1 MDEGGGSM
9 HKEITR
15 IIDTDVLSVGGSGA
29 GVMAAIFAAREG
41 VGVTLVSKGKI
52 GFSGNAIMA
61 GGGCGI
67 DGESGKE
74 ILGIETADPS
84 FTRDKLFDCLV
95 KESFYLAEQ
104 NLVDQYVNDAPL
116 ALKDYL
122 NWGAK
127 AGCKFVPIQPCGW
140 QASGLHFTRPLIQ
153 GLKETP
159 EVAVLE
165 DTIITDV
172 LYKDNTITGAIGFH
186 VYSGDLIQVNA
197 KVVVLGTGGYQP
209 LTLKNTVS
217 DMTGDGQAMA
227 YRAGAVL
234 SDMEFMLAF
243 PTALVPEDM
252 TGSIYPYIFRRIPH
266 RLADKN
272 GNEIVI
278 SDTAKRL
285 STESKLNKIVNC
297 FYMGHAVAQGRGG
310 PHGGAFWDYSQA
322 TQDEKRLG
330 FDRFY
335 KRFALWHKKGYYKGE
350 SMKRIEEMI
359 FNDEPIEVG
368 LGIEYS
374 IGGIVVNEKMET
386 NVRGL
391 LAAGEVTAGTFGA
404 CRIGDGLIEMLA
416 HGMKAGQ
423 VAAEYCKQN
432 QKLASDPLQ
441 VNDIVDDMLKYFEH
455 TDGPNAIEFYNAL
468 EQACDK
474 GLGVIRDEA
483 GITEALHQVLQMKG
497 KAQNLTVSSKSRAYN
512 FEWMRAMQAQNML
525 ICDEA
530 ALKAALERRE
540 SRGCHIRQDY
550 PEVNH
555 DQYLHHYQF
564 KRRGEEMEMTTCK
577 PTITKM
583 QPPSGLSEDIISYFT
598 DPQLNYDRSF
608 KINFD

>member
-1 MDEGGGSM
+1 M
-9 HKEITR
+9 HDKIAR
-15 IIDTDVLSVGGSGA
+15 IINTDVLSVGGSGA
-29 GVMAAIFAAREG
+29 GVMAAIFAARAG
-41 VGVTLVSKGKI
+41 AIVTLISKGKI

-74 ILGIETADPS
+74 ILGIKTADAS
-84 FTRDKLFDCLV
+84 FTREKLFDCLV
-95 KESFYLAEQ
+95 KESFYLADQ
-104 NLVDQYVNDAPL
+104 NLVDQYVNDAPI

-122 NWGAK
+122 AWGEK

-159 EVAVLE
+159 QVAVLE
-165 DTIITDV
+165 DTVITDL

-186 VYSGDLIQVNA
+186 VYSGDLVQINA

-227 YRAGAVL
+227 YRAGATL

-252 TGSIYPYIFRRIPH
+252 MGSIYPYIFRRIPH
-266 RLADKN
+266 RLADKD

-278 SDTAKRL
+278 SESAKQL

-322 TQDEKRLG
+322 TLEEKQIG

-335 KRFALWHKKGYYKGE
+335 KRFSLWHKEGCYKGE

-359 FNDEPIEVG
+359 LNDEPIEVG
-368 LGIEYS
+368 LGVEYS
-374 IGGIVVNEKMET
+374 IGGVVVNENMET
-386 NVRGL
+386 GIRGL

-423 VAAEYCKQN
+423 AAAKYCEQN
-432 QKLASDPLQ
+432 QMVASDQNQ
-441 VNDIVDDMLKYFEH
+441 VDAIVADMLKYFQN
-455 TDGPNAIEFYNAL
+455 TDGPNAIEFYNEL
-468 EQACDK
+468 ERTCDK

-483 GITEALHQVLQMKG
+483 QIKTALDKVLEMKKAAG
-497 KAQNLTVSSKSRAYN
+497 KLTLAAKSRAYN

-530 ALKAALERRE
+530 ALRAALERRE
-540 SRGCHIRQDY
+540 SRGCHIRLDY
-550 PEVNH
+550 PEVDH
-555 DQYLHHYQF
+555 DRYIHHYQF
-564 KRRGEEMEMTTCK
+564 RKHGKLMEMTTCK

-583 QPPSGLSEDIISYFT
+583 QPPSGKAKDIIAYFT
-598 DPQLNYDRSF
+598 DPNLNYDRSF